1 MDREGADFLLQKTA
15 TTAARVRGRRFRK
28 GQSGNPKGRPRG
40 SLNRGTRAAA
50 LLLDG
55 EAELLARKAVELALA
70 GDAGALRLCLDRI
83 VAPRREQPCSLAL
96 PEIRNPGDIGDAMAA
111 LIAAAARG
119 EIPTGEA
126 LSFSQT
132 IDTYLRAIDASDFDR
147 RLRKLEEMD
156 AANNP
161 HRKY

>member
-1 MDREGADFLLQKTA
+1 MDREVLIFCYRKQRQQRHACGGGGFAKATRAIRRAD
-15 TTAARVRGRRFRK
+15 
-28 GQSGNPKGRPRG
+28 RG

-119 EIPTGEA
+119 EIPAGEA

-147 RLRKLEEMD
+147 RLCKLEEMD

-161 HRKY
+161 YRKY